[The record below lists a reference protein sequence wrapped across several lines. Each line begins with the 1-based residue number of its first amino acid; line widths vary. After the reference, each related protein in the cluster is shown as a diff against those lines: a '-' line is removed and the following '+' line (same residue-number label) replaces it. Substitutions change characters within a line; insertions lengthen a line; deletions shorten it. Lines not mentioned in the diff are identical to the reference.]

1 MFWTFKVSSLFMFY
15 ILNPVVFSK
24 EKTLQRGTFK
34 RLQYAIF
41 KTDLF
46 HSLDGKA
53 IEVGYV
59 ETEKHCLLK
68 CVKNLHCFSAN
79 IGVRSGNNGQVLCEL
94 LSSDKYNSSK
104 SFRANASFHHYRIS
118 VSKEYIF
125 LGVCVF
131 PIQIEISCIFGRNRS
146 FQRVLL

>member
-24 EKTLQRGTFK
+24 EKTLQRGTSK

-41 KTDLF
+41 KNDLF
-46 HSLDGKA
+46 HALDGKK
-53 IEVGYV
+53 IDVGYV

-68 CVKNLHCFSAN
+68 CVKKLHCFSAN
-79 IGVRSGNNGQVLCEL
+79 IGVRLGNNGQVLCEL

-104 SFRANASFHHYRIS
+104 SFRANGTFHHYRIS
-118 VSKEYIF
+118 VSK
-125 LGVCVF
+125 
-131 PIQIEISCIFGRNRS
+131 
-146 FQRVLL
+146 